1 MAKGAGLMKVVH
13 VIIGLNVGGAEL
25 MLFRLSKSFK
35 DDEKQMHSIIS
46 LTDIGKLGPMIRDSG
61 VPVTTLEMKGML
73 DFPRVLFSLYRIF
86 RKLKPDIVQTWMYHA
101 DLIGGIAAR
110 LSGIKNVIWGIRS
123 TNINSGVSKAT
134 RGIRRVCAM
143 LSYTIPKLIVCAADA
158 SRKAHVQIGYDS
170 KRMMVIPNGFDPEV
184 LVASIDQRAAI
195 RRACG
200 FSPTDLVI
208 GSLGRYNPAKDHE
221 NFIAAASLL
230 AADYPD
236 LRFLLVG
243 RDLDPQNKVIMEQVG
258 GTGYSDRFVLLGERQ
273 DVACCL
279 KAMDVFCLHSRT
291 EGFPNVL
298 GEAMAMGLPCVTTD
312 VGDAAFLIGDTGVV
326 VEPRN
331 PQALADGLG
340 QLVSAEAAYRLD
352 LGEKAQRRVYQNF
365 TLSSA
370 KSRFKVVY
378 EQICPE
384 SD

>member
-1 MAKGAGLMKVVH
+1 MKVVH
-13 VIIGLNVGGAEL
+13 IIIGLNVGGAEL
-25 MLFRLSKSFK
+25 MLFRLSKSFN
-35 DDEKQMHSIIS
+35 DDEKQTHSIIS
-46 LTDIGKLGPMIRDSG
+46 LTDIGKLGPMIRDEG
-61 VPVTTLEMKGML
+61 VPVTTLDMKGVL
-73 DFPRVLFSLYRIF
+73 DFPRVLFRLYRIL

-110 LSGIKNVIWGIRS
+110 LSGVRNVIWGIRS
-123 TNINSGVSKAT
+123 TNISSGVSKAT
-134 RGIRRVCAM
+134 RGIRRVCAI

-158 SRKAHVQIGYDS
+158 SRRAHVKIGYDS
-170 KRMMVIPNGFDPEV
+170 KRMMVIPNGFDPKM
-184 LVASIDQRAAI
+184 LVASMDQREAI
-195 RRACG
+195 RMACS

-230 AADYPD
+230 GADYPD

-243 RDLDPQNKVIMEQVG
+243 RDLDPQNKVIMEQIR
-258 GTGYSDRFVLLGERQ
+258 GTGYADRFVLLGERQ

-326 VEPRN
+326 VESRN
-331 PQALADGLG
+331 PQGLADGLR
-340 QLVSAEAAYRLD
+340 QLVSAEAAYRLE
-352 LGEKAQRRVYQNF
+352 LGEKAQRRVYENF

-370 KSRFKVVY
+370 KSRYKMVY

>member
-1 MAKGAGLMKVVH
+1 MKVVH

-61 VPVTTLEMKGML
+61 VQVTTLEMKGML
-73 DFPRVLFSLYRIF
+73 DFPRVLFSLCRIF

-110 LSGIKNVIWGIRS
+110 LSGIRNVIWGIRS
-123 TNINSGVSKAT
+123 TNISSGVSKAT
-134 RGIRRVCAM
+134 RGIRRVCAI
-143 LSYTIPKLIVCAADA
+143 LSYSIPKLIVCAADA

-184 LVASIDQRAAI
+184 LVASMDQRAAI
-195 RRACG
+195 RMACG

-230 AADYPD
+230 GADYPD

-243 RDLDPQNKVIMEQVG
+243 RDLDPQNKVIMEQIE

-331 PQALADGLG
+331 PQALADGLR

-352 LGEKAQRRVYQNF
+352 LGEKAQRRVYENF

-370 KSRFKVVY
+370 KCRFKVVY